1 MYGTESQMVMESS
14 LSLFPAVW
22 ILFRASYE
30 NRRISV
36 FAMREGKL
44 FQDMIIL
51 SCFSS
56 DLSKLVEEFSLS
68 CCTSMAH
75 AGIVRYGAKIIS
87 THAKKCSMRRF
98 PSLRGG
104 GRGKKA
110 TSEESSRGMNA
121 NENDFKSVG
130 RINTK
135 LNTQGN
141 YDGLRR
147 EMC

>member
-1 MYGTESQMVMESS
+1 
-14 LSLFPAVW
+14 
-22 ILFRASYE
+22 
-30 NRRISV
+30 
-36 FAMREGKL
+36 
-44 FQDMIIL
+44 
-51 SCFSS
+51 
-56 DLSKLVEEFSLS
+56 
-68 CCTSMAH
+68 MAH
-75 AGIVRYGAKIIS
+75 AEILRYGAKIIS
-87 THAKKCSMRRF
+87 AHAKKCSMRRF

-121 NENDFKSVG
+121 NKNDFKSGG